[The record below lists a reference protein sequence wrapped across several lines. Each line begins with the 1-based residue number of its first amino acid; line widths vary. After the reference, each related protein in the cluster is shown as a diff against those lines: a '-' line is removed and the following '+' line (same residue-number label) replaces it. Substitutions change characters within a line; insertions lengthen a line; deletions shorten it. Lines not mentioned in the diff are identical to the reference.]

1 MENLE
6 SYVAGEWT
14 AGKGKPHLLVN
25 PTTEEPIAQTSTEGI
40 DFQRAVE
47 VARTEGG
54 SALRAM
60 TYAERGDLLRA
71 MSRAIHAHRDELIE
85 VAIKNGGNTRGDAKF
100 DIDGA
105 SGTLAYYAEL
115 SKELGSS
122 RFLVDGDGIQL
133 SRSPRFFGQH
143 IFVPRAGVAV
153 HINAFNFP
161 AWGLGEK
168 AACAILAGMPV
179 ITKPATSTALVAYR
193 IAKIVAPLLP
203 RGAFSFIAGSPG
215 DLLAQLGG
223 ADVIA
228 FTGSS
233 DTGATIRLMPNI
245 AKGSVRVNIEADS
258 LNAAV
263 LGPDASPG
271 SETYAMFLRDV
282 VRDITQKAGQ
292 KCTAIRRILAPAS
305 VLEQVRDDLVDRLR
319 DAKVGDPAL
328 DNVAVGPLATAAQL
342 RDVRAGIQKLAA
354 EASFALGEGAFER
367 LGVEGEKGY
376 FVPPTLLVCADP
388 DKARAVHEHEVFGP
402 AATLL
407 PYADAAGGSAASA
420 ASIVNRG
427 GGGLVCSVYSDDRAF
442 TAEALLGI
450 APFHGRVMLG
460 SEKIADQAPG
470 PGTVLPHLIH
480 GGPGRAGGG
489 EELGGPR
496 GLLFYSQ
503 RTAVQG
509 SRPILEAILGSKKP
523 QGAAPQS

>member
-6 SYVAGEWT
+6 SYIAGEWI
-14 AGKGKPHLLVN
+14 AGQGRPQNLVN
-25 PTTEEPIAQTSTEGI
+25 PTTEEPIAQTSTEGLN
-40 DFQRAVE
+40 FQRAVE
-47 VARTEGG
+47 FARTEGG

-60 TYAERGDLLRA
+60 SYAERGDLLRA

-115 SKELGSS
+115 SKELGNN

-133 SRSPRFFGQH
+133 GRSPRFFGQH
-143 IFVPRAGVAV
+143 IFTPRAGVAV

-168 AACAILAGMPV
+168 AACALLAGMPV
-179 ITKPATSTALVAYR
+179 ITKPATSTALLAYR
-193 IAKIVAPLLP
+193 MAKIVAPLLP
-203 RGAFSFIAGSPG
+203 RGAFSFVAGAPG
-215 DLLAQLGG
+215 DLLSHLGG

-233 DTGATIRLMPNI
+233 DTGATIRLMPNV

-263 LGPDASPG
+263 LGPDATPG
-271 SETYAMFLRDV
+271 SETYSMFLRDV

-292 KCTAIRRILAPAS
+292 KCTAIRRILAPAN
-305 VLEQVRDDLVDRLR
+305 VLDQVRDDLVDRLR

-328 DNVAVGPLATAAQL
+328 DTVAVGPLATATQL
-342 RDVRAGIQKLAA
+342 RDVRAGIEKLAA
-354 EASFALGEGAFER
+354 EATIALGEGPFER
-367 LGVEGEKGY
+367 LGVEGEKGF
-376 FVPPTLLVCADP
+376 FVPPTLLVCSDP

-407 PYADAAGGSAASA
+407 PYPEAAPSAAA
-420 ASIVNRG
+420 IVNRG
-427 GGGLVCSVYSDDRAF
+427 GGGLVCSVYSDDRGF
-442 TAEALLGI
+442 TTDVLLGI

-470 PGTVLPHLIH
+470 PGTVLPHLVH

-503 RTAVQG
+503 RTAIQG

-523 QGAAPQS
+523 QTPATQS